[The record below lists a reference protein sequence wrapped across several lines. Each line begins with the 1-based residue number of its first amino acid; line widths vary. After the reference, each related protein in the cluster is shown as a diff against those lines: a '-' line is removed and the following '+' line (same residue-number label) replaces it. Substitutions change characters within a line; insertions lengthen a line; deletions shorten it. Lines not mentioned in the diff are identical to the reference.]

1 MGMIMV
7 NLINQ
12 SFGGGQIAI
21 SNPSPKAVELPPPVA
36 SSVPQPVQVQP
47 TQVSDQA
54 IAEGISRRTEALKES
69 ISAALP
75 RFFSP
80 VSEVRFTIYKD
91 TSGQYITKFTNI
103 SSGATSQ
110 VPEPE
115 LLSMI
120 AGNGISGGS
129 FIQTNA

>member
-1 MGMIMV
+1 MV
-7 NLINQ
+7 NLISQ
-12 SFGGGQIAI
+12 GFGGGGQVALGTT
-21 SNPSPKAVELPPPVA
+21 PPKSAEVALPLPVNTA
-36 SSVPQPVQVQP
+36 PSVPQQVQVA
-47 TQVSDQA
+47 QVSDQT
-54 IAEGISRRTEALKES
+54 IEDIILKRTDSLKQS

-91 TSGQYITKFTNI
+91 PSGQYITKFTNI
-103 SSGATSQ
+103 ASGATSQ

-120 AGNGISGGS
+120 AGNGISGQNL
-129 FIQTNA
+129 IQTSA